1 MSFHASSNPGHQ
13 IAPNTS
19 IYAHRDSTLK
29 NKGITPI
36 YDKSFEK
43 FDSVKNE
50 EIALKKKID
59 ESRKES
65 KYI

>member
-19 IYAHRDSTLK
+19 IYAYIDSALK

-36 YDKSFEK
+36 YEKSFK
-43 FDSVKNE
+43 NFDSVKND
-50 EIALKKKID
+50 EIALKK
-59 ESRKES
+59 ENR
-65 KYI
+65 